1 MFKEII
7 LVASVEY
14 FVFVF
19 SLVLKSFYTFTQKCD
34 LEMFKIYFSLPVVY
48 VLLFALISK
57 REIKYFFMN

>member
-7 LVASVEY
+7 PVASVEY

-19 SLVLKSFYTFTQKCD
+19 SLVLKSFYTFTQRCD
-34 LEMFKIYFSLPVVY
+34 LEMFKIYFSPPVVY